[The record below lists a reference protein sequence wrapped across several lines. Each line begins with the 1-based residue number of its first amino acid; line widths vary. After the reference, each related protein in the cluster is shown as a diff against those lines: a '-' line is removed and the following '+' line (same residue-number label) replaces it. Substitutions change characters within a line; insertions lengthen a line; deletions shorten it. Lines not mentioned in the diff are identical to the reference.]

1 MSNSTIT
8 YETVI
13 SGSIETD
20 GSFNGSIV
28 TDGVLKGTMSVPSI
42 V

>member
-13 SGSIETD
+13 AGSIETD
-20 GSFNGSIV
+20 GSLNGSIV
-28 TDGVLKGTMSVPSI
+28 TDLVLKGVMPVPSI
-42 V
+42 A

>member
-13 SGSIETD
+13 AGSIETD
-20 GSFNGSIV
+20 ESLNGSIV
-28 TDGVLKGTMSVPSI
+28 TDLVLKGVMSVPNI
-42 V
+42 A